1 MIEVKTMKKI
11 IVLILSLMLIIS
23 AVACSGNDNPGD
35 NTKGTKSSVNTN
47 EPVGETTAPE
57 VVLPDKT
64 YDGADFVVWTR
75 GGDWDTDIFV
85 ENDENYDSD
94 RLSAAVHKRNED
106 AMEKFDIKLSYVDN
120 VDIDPIILASE
131 DVYQLL
137 VPGGRQAMEGVIAGA
152 YVEWGKLPYVDTEKP
167 WWNQDSVREFTIDG
181 KLYTCLNDF
190 TYNYL
195 QLISCTYFNPVLIA
209 DLGCTENIYDLV
221 DQGKWTF
228 DKMVEIAKL
237 GSADLDK
244 DGDINIWWDQYGF
257 VTQLW
262 GGAVDALYSQ
272 GCKIGSRDENGLPVI
287 DFNVDKVDNI
297 YSKYLDK
304 IYYQDYAYV
313 KDGVEVRDAF
323 KEGRALFCEENLGVA
338 TVVFRN
344 SKVEYGIVP
353 NPTYDEAQGTDYRCL
368 VNAATNVLAVPVSNS
383 KLEMTGAVM
392 EYMANYGYENLVE
405 VYYEST
411 LKQKGTRDD
420 TAFRM
425 VDLIKNSACVDF
437 LYYLGNL
444 SGIDSIGAM
453 ICSGSSDSVATYYA
467 MYIDAARQNLSDA
480 IELFKNNAN

>member
-1 MIEVKTMKKI
+1 M
-11 IVLILSLMLIIS
+11 
-23 AVACSGNDNPGD
+23 
-35 NTKGTKSSVNTN
+35 
-47 EPVGETTAPE
+47 
-57 VVLPDKT
+57 
-64 YDGADFVVWTR
+64 
-75 GGDWDTDIFV
+75 
-85 ENDENYDSD
+85 
-94 RLSAAVHKRNED
+94 
-106 AMEKFDIKLSYVDN
+106 
-120 VDIDPIILASE
+120 
-131 DVYQLL
+131 
-137 VPGGRQAMEGVIAGA
+137 
-152 YVEWGKLPYVDTEKP
+152 
-167 WWNQDSVREFTIDG
+167 
-181 KLYTCLNDF
+181 
-190 TYNYL
+190 
-195 QLISCTYFNPVLIA
+195 
-209 DLGCTENIYDLV
+209 
-221 DQGKWTF
+221 
-228 DKMVEIAKL
+228 
-237 GSADLDK
+237 
-244 DGDINIWWDQYGF
+244 
-257 VTQLW
+257 
-262 GGAVDALYSQ
+262 
-272 GCKIGSRDENGLPVI
+272 
-287 DFNVDKVDNI
+287 
-297 YSKYLDK
+297 
-304 IYYQDYAYV
+304 
-313 KDGVEVRDAF
+313 EVRDAF